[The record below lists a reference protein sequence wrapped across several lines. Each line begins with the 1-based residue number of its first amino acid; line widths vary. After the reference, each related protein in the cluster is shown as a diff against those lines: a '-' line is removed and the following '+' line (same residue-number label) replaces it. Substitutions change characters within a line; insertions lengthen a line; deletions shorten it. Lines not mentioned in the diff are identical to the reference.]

1 MISLGA
7 TFRGSPQKIPDVRK
21 ILQFLL
27 SESSKLQPFLPEA
40 PGAVPYLVWHMWTL
54 NGPSDTGKTP
64 NVGIRSP
71 G

>member
-7 TFRGSPQKIPDVRK
+7 TFRDSPQKIPDVRK
-21 ILQFLL
+21 LLQFLP
-27 SESSKLQPFLPEA
+27 SESSKLQPFLPEV
-40 PGAVPYLVWHMWTL
+40 PGAVPYLVRHTWTL
-54 NGPSDTGKTP
+54 NGPSDTSKTP